1 MKESGGE
8 KWREREIHAH
18 RSEIRSYCPPHLPL
32 PFTISISQLHSP
44 TRPEEIPCVPS
55 REGAK
60 THKALKPSPWAS
72 CPVPKAWWP
81 HWRQTEGKGK
91 ASAAKTVSLLLRKV
105 FRDSCFTQ
113 RWIIN
118 SSQNKNKMLKS
129 HLAKGV
135 LPMHQDTSSTWL
147 IQKHSGSFFPL
158 VSRGVRAPQHCSTHR
173 PGLRPR
179 PKFKLYMKGCHA
191 TQLALYSES
200 KPNINWRKRFSLLFC
215 FAYA

>member
-1 MKESGGE
+1 MMKESGGE
-8 KWREREIHAH
+8 KCREREIHAH

-60 THKALKPSPWAS
+60 THKALKPISLSLLS
-72 CPVPKAWWP
+72 CPQNLVATLETNRRKRKSLRSQNCITAIK
-81 HWRQTEGKGK
+81 KG
-91 ASAAKTVSLLLRKV
+91 VQR
-105 FRDSCFTQ
+105 SCFTQ
-113 RWIIN
+113 RLIIN

-179 PKFKLYMKGCHA
+179 PKFKLYTKGCHA

-200 KPNINWRKRFSLLFC
+200 KPNIN
-215 FAYA
+215 

>member
-1 MKESGGE
+1 MQGE
-8 KWREREIHAH
+8 GDPCTQKWNKKLLSSTPAPSLH
-18 RSEIRSYCPPHLPL
+18 HLYFPT
-32 PFTISISQLHSP
+32 PQPNKTRGNPMCAFKGRCQNPQGIKAISLSL
-44 TRPEEIPCVPS
+44 
-55 REGAK
+55 
-60 THKALKPSPWAS
+60 LS
-72 CPVPKAWWP
+72 CPQNPVVTLETNRRKRKSLRSQNCITAIK
-81 HWRQTEGKGK
+81 KG
-91 ASAAKTVSLLLRKV
+91 VQR
-105 FRDSCFTQ
+105 SCFTQ
-113 RWIIN
+113 RLIIN